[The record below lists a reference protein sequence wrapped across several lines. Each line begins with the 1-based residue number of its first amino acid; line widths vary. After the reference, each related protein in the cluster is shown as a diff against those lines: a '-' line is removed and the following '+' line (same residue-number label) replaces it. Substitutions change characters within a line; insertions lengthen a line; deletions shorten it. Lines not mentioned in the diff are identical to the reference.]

1 MSFQPPK
8 SKLPLV
14 GTTIFTVM
22 SKLAAEHGAINLSQ
36 GFPDF
41 PLDGNLIELVNK
53 AMQDGYNQYAPMPGW
68 PALRQVIS
76 EVIEKTYTI
85 NVNPETEI
93 TVTAGGTQAL
103 FAIFQSLFTT
113 GDEVIVLDPAYD
125 SYRPAIELS
134 GAKAISISLTPPD
147 YLIDWNKVEPHIT
160 PNTKGIIINTPHNPT
175 GSVFTEQDWLSL
187 EKLAL
192 AHNLLVISDEV
203 YERII
208 FDDLKHESVLSRK
221 ALRNQSV
228 AVFSFGKTFHATGW
242 KTGYVV
248 ASESLTKEI
257 RKAHQFMVFSV
268 HTPTQVALAAYMQN
282 PEHYLSLGKF
292 YQRKRDLF
300 LQTIQG
306 SSWQHSP
313 CKGSYFQLLS
323 YKNFSNEKDTTLAE
337 EITIKHKVAS
347 IPVSVF
353 YATGEDHKVLR
364 FCFAKK
370 DETLERAGSI
380 LKQF

>member
-8 SKLPLV
+8 SKLPQV

-22 SKLAAEHGAINLSQ
+22 SKLAAEQGAINLSQ

-41 PLDGNLIELVNK
+41 PLDSKLIELVNH
-53 AMQDGYNQYAPMPGW
+53 AMQQGYNQYAPMPGW

-76 EVIEKTYTI
+76 EVLEKTYTI

-103 FAIFQSLFTT
+103 FAIFQSLFTS
-113 GDEVIVLDPAYD
+113 GDEVLVLDPSYD
-125 SYRPAIELS
+125 SYRPAIALS
-134 GAKAISISLTPPD
+134 GAKPISISLTPPT
-147 YLIDWNKVEPHIT
+147 YSIDWNLVEHHIT
-160 PNTKGIIINTPHNPT
+160 SNTKGIIVNTPHNPT
-175 GSVFTEQDWLSL
+175 GSVFTEQDWLAL

-192 AHNLLVISDEV
+192 TYNLLVISDEV

-208 FDDLKHESVLSRK
+208 FDEQKHESVLSRK

-242 KTGYVV
+242 KTGYII
-248 ASESLTKEI
+248 ASEPLTKEI
-257 RKAHQFMVFSV
+257 RKAHQFIVFSV
-268 HTPTQVALAAYMQN
+268 HTPTQVALATYMQN
-282 PEHYLSLGKF
+282 PEHYLLLGKF

-306 SSWQHSP
+306 SSWQPLP

-323 YKNFSNEKDTTLAE
+323 YKNFSNEKDTALAE
-337 EITIKHKVAS
+337 EITIKQKVAS

-370 DETLERAGSI
+370 DETLEQAGKI
-380 LKQF
+380 LRQF